1 MTDRRDILDPV
12 NQSLLTMRS
21 ARAYLELTRPANVV
35 TALAD
40 VLAGYA
46 VAGLADHRAL
56 PWLLASTACLYAGGV
71 VLNDFFDRELDRQER
86 PERPIPSGR
95 VPPAAARMFGSIL
108 LVTGILTAAAANSTA
123 GAIAGLTAGCILLY
137 DAWGKRQPFIG
148 PLNMG
153 MCRGLNLLLGV
164 AATPAA
170 LRSAWFLA
178 LLPILYITA
187 VTALSRG
194 EVHGGKRGIA
204 AFALIS
210 LNIVLIALIVLS
222 VTRGDQW
229 WAGTILTVVLGWR
242 ILPAFWAA
250 YRLPG
255 PGPIRHAIKTGVL
268 SLVLLDA
275 VIGAAYGGAA
285 YSALILSTA
294 VVAGLLARI
303 FSVT

>member
-1 MTDRRDILDPV
+1 ML
-12 NQSLLTMRS
+12 
-21 ARAYLELTRPANVV
+21 RAFLELIRPANVV

-46 VAGLADHRAL
+46 VAGLPDHRLL

-71 VLNDFFDRELDRQER
+71 VLNDFFDRELDREER

-95 VPPAAARMFGSIL
+95 VSPAAAGIL
-108 LVTGILTAAAANSTA
+108 GAALLGLGILTAAAATAMA
-123 GAIAGLTAGCILLY
+123 GAIAAATAGCILLY
-137 DAWGKRQPFIG
+137 DAWGKRQSFLSGAWG

-153 MCRGLNLLLGV
+153 MCRGLNLLLGI
-164 AATPAA
+164 AAAPAA
-170 LRSAWFLA
+170 LHWAWPLA
-178 LLPILYITA
+178 LLPLLYITA

-194 EVHGGKRGIA
+194 EVHGSRRGIA

-210 LNIVLIALIVLS
+210 LSLVLIALVALS
-222 VTRGDQW
+222 ASRGHQW
-229 WAGTILTVVLGWR
+229 WAGTILTMVLAWR

-250 YRLPG
+250 YQVPG

-275 VIGAAYGGAA
+275 VIGAAYAGAA
-285 YSALILSTA
+285 YSVVILATA
-294 VVAGLLARI
+294 VVAASLARI